1 MFGFS
6 GFEINPMTLIT
17 PGGTASP
24 AANAAPAPE
33 SLIFDTTAADFER
46 DVILRSVKVPVL
58 VDFWATWC
66 EPCKQLA
73 PVLEKLVAEYRGAFM
88 LAKVDV
94 DKQQQLA
101 AAVGIRSVPTLMLVT
116 HGQLVDGFPG
126 ALPEA
131 KLREFLG
138 KHGIVPRAAPEDDA
152 DAPKESPEA
161 AATRLRAEIA
171 KSPDNDEL
179 KLDLALA
186 LTRLGETDEPLRLLD
201 ALPANLGTDDRARK
215 ARARLAFAAIATS
228 APDAAALTARIAG
241 DPNDSQARHLLGV
254 RLVLGTQPQA
264 GLDQFIELLTRDRS
278 YGDGLPRKALVDAF
292 LILDDAELVSRYRR
306 KMASLLF

>member
-1 MFGFS
+1 
-6 GFEINPMTLIT
+6 MTLIT
-17 PGGTASP
+17 PSGSARPTQDS
-24 AANAAPAPE
+24 APTPE
-33 SLIFDTTAADFER
+33 SLIFATNAADFER
-46 DVILRSVKVPVL
+46 DVIMRSVKIPVL

-66 EPCKQLA
+66 EPCKQLT

-94 DKQQQLA
+94 DKEQQLA
-101 AAVGIRSVPTLMLVT
+101 AAVGIRSVPTLMLVKQ
-116 HGQLVDGFPG
+116 GQLVDGFPG

-138 KHGIVPRAAPEDDA
+138 KHGIVPIAAPDA
-152 DAPKESPEA
+152 GDAPEESPQA
-161 AATRLRAEIA
+161 AATRLRAQIIE
-171 KSPDNDEL
+171 SPDNDEL

-201 ALPANLGTDDRARK
+201 ALPANLGTDERARK
-215 ARARLAFAAIATS
+215 ARARLAFAALAAS
-228 APDAAALTARIAG
+228 APAAAVLEARIAN
-241 DPNDSQARHLLGV
+241 DPDDAQARHLLGV
-254 RLVLGTQPQA
+254 RLIVAAQPQA
-264 GLDQFIELLTRDRS
+264 GLDQFIELLRRDRS
-278 YGDGLPRKALVDAF
+278 FADGLPRKALIDAF

>member
-1 MFGFS
+1 M
-6 GFEINPMTLIT
+6 
-17 PGGTASP
+17 
-24 AANAAPAPE
+24 PE

-46 DVILRSVKVPVL
+46 DVIMRSVKVPVL

-66 EPCKQLA
+66 EPCKQLT
-73 PVLEKLVAEYRGAFM
+73 PMLEKLVAEYHGAFM

-94 DKQQQLA
+94 DKEQQLA
-101 AAVGIRSVPTLMLVT
+101 AAVGIRSVPTLMLVKQ
-116 HGQLVDGFPG
+116 GQLVDGFPG

-138 KHGIVPRAAPEDDA
+138 KHGIVPRAAPEDDTA
-152 DAPKESPEA
+152 APEETPQA

-171 KSPDNDEL
+171 ASPDNDEL

-215 ARARLAFAAIATS
+215 ARARLAFAALVAT
-228 APDAAALTARIAG
+228 APDLATLEARVASNP
-241 DPNDSQARHLLGV
+241 DDAQARHLLGV
-254 RLVLGTQPQA
+254 RLILAAHPQA
-264 GLDQFIELLTRDRS
+264 GLDQLIELLSRDRS
-278 YGDGLPRKALVDAF
+278 YADGLPRKALIDAF
-292 LILDDAELVSRYRR
+292 LILEDAELVSRYRR

>member
-1 MFGFS
+1 
-6 GFEINPMTLIT
+6 MTLIT
-17 PGGTASP
+17 PGDTAGLAP
-24 AANAAPAPE
+24 NAAPVPE

-46 DVILRSVKVPVL
+46 DVIMRSVKVPVL

-66 EPCKQLA
+66 EPCKQLT
-73 PVLEKLVAEYRGAFM
+73 PMLEKLVAEYHGAFM

-94 DKQQQLA
+94 DKEQQLA
-101 AAVGIRSVPTLMLVT
+101 AAVGIRSVPTLMLVKQ
-116 HGQLVDGFPG
+116 GQLVDGFPG

-138 KHGIVPRAAPEDDA
+138 KHGIVPRAAPEDDTA
-152 DAPKESPEA
+152 APEETPQA

-171 KSPDNDEL
+171 ASPDNDEL

-215 ARARLAFAAIATS
+215 ARARLAFAALVAT
-228 APDAAALTARIAG
+228 APDLATLEARVASNP
-241 DPNDSQARHLLGV
+241 DDAQARHLLGV
-254 RLVLGTQPQA
+254 RLILAAHPQA
-264 GLDQFIELLTRDRS
+264 GLDQLIELLSRDRS
-278 YGDGLPRKALVDAF
+278 YADGLPRKALIDAF
-292 LILDDAELVSRYRR
+292 LILEDAELVSRYRR

>member
-1 MFGFS
+1 
-6 GFEINPMTLIT
+6 MTLIT
-17 PGGTASP
+17 PGITPRP
-24 AANAAPAPE
+24 APATVPAPE

-46 DVILRSVKVPVL
+46 DVIMRSVKVPVL

-66 EPCKQLA
+66 EPCKQLT
-73 PVLEKLVAEYRGAFM
+73 PTLEKLVAEYHGAFM

-94 DKQQQLA
+94 DKEQQLA
-101 AAVGIRSVPTLMLVT
+101 AAVGIRSVPTLMLVKQ
-116 HGQLVDGFPG
+116 GQLVDGFPG

-152 DAPKESPEA
+152 DAPEETAEA
-161 AATRLRAEIA
+161 AEIRLRAEIA
-171 KSPDNDEL
+171 AAPDNDEL

-186 LTRLGETDEPLRLLD
+186 LTRLGKTDEPLRLLD

-215 ARARLAFAAIATS
+215 ARARLAFAALVATAPDIATLETQVAS
-228 APDAAALTARIAG
+228 NPDDA
-241 DPNDSQARHLLGV
+241 QARHLLGV
-254 RLVLGTQPQA
+254 RLILAAQPQA
-264 GLDQFIELLTRDRS
+264 GLDQLIELLRRDRS
-278 YGDGLPRKALVDAF
+278 YADGLPRKALIDAF

>member
-1 MFGFS
+1 
-6 GFEINPMTLIT
+6 MTLIT
-17 PGGTASP
+17 PGITPRP
-24 AANAAPAPE
+24 APATVPAPE
-33 SLIFDTTAADFER
+33 SLIFETTAADFER
-46 DVILRSVKVPVL
+46 DVIMRSVKVPVL

-66 EPCKQLA
+66 EPCKQLT
-73 PVLEKLVAEYRGAFM
+73 PTLEKLVAEYHGAFM

-94 DKQQQLA
+94 DKEQQLA
-101 AAVGIRSVPTLMLVT
+101 AAVGIRSVPTLMLVKQ
-116 HGQLVDGFPG
+116 GQLVDGFPG

-152 DAPKESPEA
+152 DAPEETAEA
-161 AATRLRAEIA
+161 AEIRLRAEIA
-171 KSPDNDEL
+171 AAPDNDEL

-186 LTRLGETDEPLRLLD
+186 LTRLGKTDEPLRLLD

-215 ARARLAFAAIATS
+215 ARARLAFAALVATAPDIATLEARVAS
-228 APDAAALTARIAG
+228 NPDDA
-241 DPNDSQARHLLGV
+241 QARHLLGV
-254 RLVLGTQPQA
+254 RLILAAQSQA
-264 GLDQFIELLTRDRS
+264 GLDQLIELLRRDRS
-278 YGDGLPRKALVDAF
+278 YADGLPRKALIDAF

>member
-1 MFGFS
+1 
-6 GFEINPMTLIT
+6 MTLIT
-17 PGGTASP
+17 PGITPRPAPATVP
-24 AANAAPAPE
+24 AAE

-46 DVILRSVKVPVL
+46 DVIMRSVKVPVL

-66 EPCKQLA
+66 EPCKQLT
-73 PVLEKLVAEYRGAFM
+73 PTLEKLVAEYHGAFM

-94 DKQQQLA
+94 DKEQQLA
-101 AAVGIRSVPTLMLVT
+101 AAVGIRSVPTLMLVKQ
-116 HGQLVDGFPG
+116 GQLVDGFPG

-131 KLREFLG
+131 KLREFLS

-152 DAPKESPEA
+152 DAPEETAEA

-171 KSPDNDEL
+171 ASPDNDEL

-186 LTRLGETDEPLRLLD
+186 LTRLGETDEPLHLLD

-215 ARARLAFAAIATS
+215 ARARLAFAALVAT
-228 APDAAALTARIAG
+228 APDLSTLEARVASNP
-241 DPNDSQARHLLGV
+241 DDAQARHLLGV
-254 RLVLGTQPQA
+254 RLILAAQSQA
-264 GLDQFIELLTRDRS
+264 GLDQLIELLSRDRS
-278 YGDGLPRKALVDAF
+278 YADGLPRKALIDAF